1 MTRYKKI
8 HMNSTHHIFKAE
20 IHIHLEATITPDLC
34 RKLASKNNMDLPN
47 DIFGNKYAY
56 EWSDFYDFIKKYD
69 LVTSVICTPEDYN
82 ELTYSYLKECA
93 ANNVLYVE
101 AMISSTHAKLKG
113 MTYDSF
119 LEGIYSASQQAEKDF
134 GIVSRFI
141 MNGIRHLGPD
151 SVQNTAEEVLK
162 NPHPYLVGFGLAG
175 DELHFPP
182 SLFTKTFDMIKEA
195 NFPITV
201 HAGEWDGPEN
211 IRNAINLLH
220 PTRLGH
226 GVRSIE
232 DSELVKEIID
242 KDILLET
249 CPTSNIATR
258 IYANYEDHPVK
269 KLFDAGVKLTVSSDD
284 PPFFNATISGEY
296 KVMSNLG
303 LSDKDLTS
311 LTRNALEYSF
321 CDNDSK
327 EKLLTKLS

>member
-1 MTRYKKI
+1 
-8 HMNSTHHIFKAE
+8 MNSTHQIIKAE

-34 RKLASKNNMDLPN
+34 RKFAKKNNVTLPK

-56 EWSDFYDFIKKYD
+56 EWTDFYDFIKKYD
-69 LVTSVICTPEDYN
+69 LVTSVIHTPDDYR

-93 ANNVLYVE
+93 ENNVIYVE

-113 MTYDSF
+113 MTYDAF
-119 LEGIYSASQQAEKDF
+119 LEGVYDASKQAEKDF

-141 MNGIRHLGPD
+141 MNGIRHLGAD
-151 SVQNTAEEVLK
+151 SVYDTAEEVLN

-182 SLFTKTFDMIKEA
+182 SLFTKTFDMLKAE

-232 DSELVKEIID
+232 DPDLIKEIID
-242 KDILLET
+242 KKIVLET
-249 CPTSNIATR
+249 CPTSNIATK
-258 IYANYEDHPVK
+258 IYKNYEAHPVR
-269 KLFDAGVKLTVSSDD
+269 KLFDAGVIITVNSDD
-284 PPFFNATISGEY
+284 PPFFNASIAGEY
-296 KVMSNLG
+296 EVMSNLG
-303 LSDKDLTS
+303 LSEKELIS
-311 LTRNALEYSF
+311 LTQNAIKYSF
-321 CDNDSK
+321 CDRSTK
-327 EKLLTKLS
+327 KKLLSKLG

>member
-1 MTRYKKI
+1 
-8 HMNSTHHIFKAE
+8 MNSTHQIPKAE
-20 IHIHLEATITPDLC
+20 IHIHLEATITPALC
-34 RKLASKNNMDLPN
+34 RKFAQKNCVSLPD

-56 EWSDFYDFIKKYD
+56 DWSDFYDFIKKYD
-69 LVTSVICTPEDYN
+69 LVTSVIHTPEDYR
-82 ELTYSYLKECA
+82 ELTYEYLKECA
-93 ANNVLYVE
+93 SNNVLYVE

-113 MTYDSF
+113 MTYNSF
-119 LEGIYSASQQAEKDF
+119 LEGIFEASQQAEKEF

-151 SVQNTAEEVLK
+151 SVQSTAEEVLK

-182 SLFTKTFDMIKEA
+182 SLFIKTFDMLKEA

-232 DSELVKEIID
+232 DPDLVKEIID
-242 KDILLET
+242 KKIVLET
-249 CPTSNIATR
+249 CPTSNIATK
-258 IYANYEDHPVK
+258 IYESYEAHPVK
-269 KLFDAGVKLTVSSDD
+269 SLFDAGVMITVNSDD
-284 PPFFNATISGEY
+284 PPFFNASIAGEY
-296 KVMSNLG
+296 QVMFNLG
-303 LSDKDLTS
+303 LSEKELNS
-311 LTRNALEYSF
+311 LTRNAIEFSF
-321 CDNDSK
+321 CNKSTK
-327 EKLLTKLS
+327 EKLLSKLG